1 MYHISTGPATCKAI
15 HTVSHAVQ
23 PFPASVSLLFSSSDN
38 SRTVPTA
45 FRAFTNPAQPAPSAM
60 QSDLIKP
67 PCCSGV
73 HHVIL
78 TYPTL
83 GLGCASHT
91 RPARD
96 GTSDKINTTT
106 THRHAHTDTH
116 THFGPALAH
125 TDTRQA
131 PTRAHTDTR
140 QAPTRAHT
148 HTHAQRPHAHT
159 HTPSTRT
166 RTRRTH
172 GHTHTHTNEP
182 SHTPHPTAKP
192 QVLLQEIPRIPT
204 LRKVLPLKEV
214 QSEMARL
221 RSRSSGRNRRLR
233 RGPRI
238 RHRSVH
244 DAWLLS
250 LNNTPASSS
259 RPQLGFYSI

>member
-159 HTPSTRT
+159 HPAPARARARDARTDTP
-166 RTRRTH
+166 
-172 GHTHTHTNEP
+172 THTPTNPAIPPILQP
-182 SHTPHPTAKP
+182 SHKYCSKKFRASRRCAKSC
-192 QVLLQEIPRIPT
+192 L
-204 LRKVLPLKEV
+204 
-214 QSEMARL
+214 
-221 RSRSSGRNRRLR
+221 
-233 RGPRI
+233 
-238 RHRSVH
+238 
-244 DAWLLS
+244 
-250 LNNTPASSS
+250 
-259 RPQLGFYSI
+259 

>member
-116 THFGPALAH
+116 THTHFGPALAY
-125 TDTRQA
+125 TQTQA
-131 PTRAHTDTR
+131 KH
-140 QAPTRAHT
+140 
-148 HTHAQRPHAHT
+148 PHAHT
-159 HTPSTRT
+159 QTHAKHPHAHTR
-166 RTRRTH
+166 
-172 GHTHTHTNEP
+172 THTHSAHTRTHTQHPHAHAHATHARTHPHTHQRTQPYPPSYSQATSTAPRNSAHPDAAQSLASEGGPKRNGAAQEQEQREEP
-182 SHTPHPTAKP
+182 AFAPG
-192 QVLLQEIPRIPT
+192 V
-204 LRKVLPLKEV
+204 
-214 QSEMARL
+214 
-221 RSRSSGRNRRLR
+221 
-233 RGPRI
+233 
-238 RHRSVH
+238 
-244 DAWLLS
+244 
-250 LNNTPASSS
+250 PASGIGVSMM
-259 RPQLGFYSI
+259 LGFSA

>member
-106 THRHAHTDTH
+106 THRHAHTQTH
-116 THFGPALAH
+116 THTLVQHSHTQTHAKHPHAH
-125 TDTRQA
+125 TQTHAKHPHAHTRTA
-131 PTRAHTDTR
+131 PTRA
-140 QAPTRAHT
+140 
-148 HTHAQRPHAHT
+148 

>member
-116 THFGPALAH
+116 THTLVQHSH
-125 TDTRQA
+125 TQ
-131 PTRAHTDTR
+131 
-140 QAPTRAHT
+140 
-148 HTHAQRPHAHT
+148 THAKHPHAHT
-159 HTPSTRT
+159 QTHAKHPHAHTR
-166 RTRRTH
+166 
-172 GHTHTHTNEP
+172 THTHSAHTRT
-182 SHTPHPTAKP
+182 HTPRHPHAHATHARTHPHTHQRTQPYPPSYSQATSTAPRNSAHPDAAQSLASEGGPKRNGAA
-192 QVLLQEIPRIPT
+192 QEQEQREEPAFAPGS
-204 LRKVLPLKEV
+204 P
-214 QSEMARL
+214 
-221 RSRSSGRNRRLR
+221 
-233 RGPRI
+233 
-238 RHRSVH
+238 H
-244 DAWLLS
+244 
-250 LNNTPASSS
+250 PASEC
-259 RPQLGFYSI
+259 P